1 MFTSHQLQKSNIK
14 LKTYTGEL
22 LPMYGQFT
30 TEVHYH
36 NQELPLWFMVAGKNG
51 PSLLGR
57 EWLHSLR
64 LDWNT
69 VLSIKDGSLSTIL
82 EKYSGVFSTGLGTLR
97 DLKPNYL
104 WITILG
110 QSSVKLVQSLTV
122 FVHKLKHRSIS
133 FYNRTIHLL
142 LIPIVASSVT
152 IVYHLAFHQGYI

>member
-14 LKTYTGEL
+14 LKTYTG
-22 LPMYGQFT
+22 
-30 TEVHYH
+30 
-36 NQELPLWFMVAGKNG
+36 
-51 PSLLGR
+51 
-57 EWLHSLR
+57 LR

-69 VLSIKDGSLSTIL
+69 VLSIKGGSLSTIL

-133 FYNRTIHLL
+133 FYNRTSLNQSHSLTGLLQQGRGLFRYNRLPFGISSGLHLKKDKCKFMVPS
-142 LIPIVASSVT
+142 IT
-152 IVYHLAFHQGYI
+152 